1 MYVKKKK
8 KVEIDLNGKEIEMSV
23 EFRVQQRFYA
33 NIEIGSAPFI
43 QGQGPAHFELHIYE
57 FEVGGIQ
64 MNHFSNVIIRN
75 VEIGPSAV
83 NVPVTAYWSN
93 ARFGLLNFR
102 YLRDSHGD
110 QLVHFANR
118 QETKSV
124 EDIVD
129 DLELTMDAVCEKLFS
144 GNIAIADK
152 DNPIRNDDDQIDTY
166 HQLSQKATIENV
178 TIHDLN
184 IKTHEFGAFKSSDK
198 LVNTGPYGDVFNMF
212 AVFDVGRE
220 SLNSEYSS
228 HFPWRNLTYR
238 GHVLSDAQIALSMF
252 GDADSEK
259 GKAGTSV
266 SSDLIQWVTQ
276 GTSLPTSSKLICNG
290 DVMFHATKGVVGL
303 RIDNVDGVFVDNV
316 SIKYLNN
323 WSEMGHY
330 TCNDESDQSHIIYSS
345 QTTIPTNHYEGA
357 ATRAISV
364 INSKHVLFGD
374 IHVHNI
380 VSSYGNAFG
389 LHVFDNLTDFQFF
402 DNFVVDGVAAA
413 SSFTHSDVLS

>member
-1 MYVKKKK
+1 KKKK

-43 QGQGPAHFELHIYE
+43 QGQGPAHFGPFLSPQSGVSNIWIHNGHLGWSSHHGIHSNGATNVTLSELHIYE

-144 GNIAIADK
+144 GNIAID
-152 DNPIRNDDDQIDTY
+152 DFTRNDNIDIDKEDVY
-166 HQLSQKATIENV
+166 HELFKSALPLFVNKHGLPDGSAIYGILLNSKGVAINWFGAAKSRSQKATIENV

-184 IKTHEFGAFKSSDK
+184 IKVLEFGAFKDTNGFIN
-198 LVNTGPYGDVFNMF
+198 VGPYGDVVNMF
-212 AVFDVGRE
+212 SIFDIGRE
-220 SLNSEYSS
+220 SLDSGYSRIS
-228 HFPWRNLTYR
+228 WRNLTYR
-238 GHVLSDAQIALSMF
+238 GHVLSDAQVALGMF
-252 GDADSEK
+252 GEANSEK
-259 GKAGTSV
+259 GKAGTTI
-266 SSDLIQWVTQ
+266 SSDIIQWITQ
-276 GTSLPTSSKLICNG
+276 GTALPS
-290 DVMFHATKGVVGL
+290 
-303 RIDNVDGVFVDNV
+303 
-316 SIKYLNN
+316 Y
-323 WSEMGHY
+323 
-330 TCNDESDQSHIIYSS
+330 
-345 QTTIPTNHYEGA
+345 
-357 ATRAISV
+357 V
-364 INSKHVLFGD
+364 IL
-374 IHVHNI
+374 
-380 VSSYGNAFG
+380 
-389 LHVFDNLTDFQFF
+389 QF
-402 DNFVVDGVAAA
+402 
-413 SSFTHSDVLS
+413 